1 MANKRCGALAGTDR
15 KPLAPAAMGP
25 SSPGAKAHQE
35 AHSND
40 SLSVKKNISPKC
52 NAAQLKPVIGSSTPV
67 LTTANRL
74 EVLPC
79 LLCQAADGSLY
90 QVPTG

>member
-15 KPLAPAAMGP
+15 KPLAPVATGP
-25 SSPGAKAHQE
+25 SPPGAKAHQE

-40 SLSVKKNISPKC
+40 SLSGKKNILPKC
-52 NAAQLKPVIGSSTPV
+52 NAAQLKPVIGSSPV